1 MLLPVG
7 SGYCNYYLVV
17 LKSAPA
23 PAPAIMSSLPPA
35 RALPVP
41 AEKRKPPAPDQ
52 NESVR
57 NTNSDNKK
65 KKAKDQFGKPFG
77 SPDFAR
83 AEVNHDIF
91 MEESDEISL

>member
-17 LKSAPA
+17 LKSAQA
-23 PAPAIMSSLPPA
+23 PVPAIMSSLPSA

-41 AEKRKPPAPDQ
+41 AEKRKPPAPYQ
-52 NESVR
+52 NESVGY
-57 NTNSDNKK
+57 TNSDNKK
-65 KKAKDQFGKPFG
+65 KKGKDQFDKPFG

-83 AEVNHDIF
+83 ADENHDFF